1 MIVVMNIGASEDQ
14 VETVISE
21 LNEYG
26 FDVHRSSGSQRSV
39 LGAVGVKPEFDI
51 RHLQLLDGVSEVH
64 RVTDPYKFASRAW
77 KQDST
82 QVRVGNETVGADR
95 VVVMAGP
102 CSVESEEQIQ
112 QCAKMV
118 SECGGTILRG
128 GAFKPRSAPHSFQGL
143 AEPELVMM
151 RDAAEAHDLAVVT
164 EIIEPG
170 KTELLARYADMLQIG
185 GRNMQNYPLLKAVGQ
200 SGLPILLE
208 RGMSATIEEWLMSAE
223 YILAENNPN
232 VILCERGIRTF
243 ETSMRNTL
251 DISAVPV
258 VKAKSHL
265 PVIVD
270 PSNGLGLR
278 NEELS
283 MARAAIAAGADGLLI
298 EVHPAQERTFSE
310 EPQLPMSDQ
319 LTEMMDQ
326 IRVIA
331 AAVGRAV
338 TDPAVETG

>member
-14 VETVISE
+14 VETVISQ

-164 EIIEPG
+164 EIVEPG

-251 DISAVPV
+251 DISAVPI

-270 PSNGLGLR
+270 PSNGFGLR

-298 EVHPAQERTFSE
+298 EVHPAQERAFGE
-310 EPQLPMSDQ
+310 EPQFPMFDQ
-319 LTEMMDQ
+319 LTEMMGQ

>member
-1 MIVVMNIGASEDQ
+1 MIVVMNIGASEGQ
-14 VETVISE
+14 IETVISE

-26 FDVHRSSGSQRSV
+26 FDVHRSSGSERSV
-39 LGAVGVKPEFDI
+39 LGAVGVKPEFDV
-51 RHLQLLDGVSEVH
+51 RHLQLLEGVSEVH

-77 KQDST
+77 KQDPPK
-82 QVRVGNETVGADR
+82 VKVGNETVGADR

-102 CSVESEEQIQ
+102 CFVESEERIE

-118 SECGGTILRG
+118 SESGGTILRG
-128 GAFKPRSAPHSFQGL
+128 GSLKPRSAPHLFQGL
-143 AEPELVMM
+143 GEPELVMM
-151 RDAAEAHDLAVVT
+151 RDAADRNGLAVVT
-164 EIIEPG
+164 EIIEPPQ
-170 KTELLARYADMLQIG
+170 TELIAKYADMLQIG

-200 SGLPILLE
+200 TGLPILLE

-243 ETSMRNTL
+243 ESSTRNTL

-270 PSNGLGLR
+270 PGHGVGTR
-278 NEELS
+278 NEIVP

-298 EVHPAQERTFSE
+298 EVHPAPERSLSDG
-310 EPQLPMSDQ
+310 PQSLMLDQ

-326 IRVIA
+326 VRMIA
-331 AAVGRAV
+331 SAVGRSV
-338 TDPAVETG
+338 MDPAVETG

>member
-1 MIVVMNIGASEDQ
+1 MIVVMNIGASEGQ
-14 VETVISE
+14 IETVISE

-26 FDVHRSSGSQRSV
+26 FDVHRSSGSERSV
-39 LGAVGVKPEFDI
+39 LGAVGVKPEFDL
-51 RHLQLLDGVSEVH
+51 RHLQLLDGVSEVY

-82 QVRVGNETVGADR
+82 EVKVGNETVGSHR
-95 VVVMAGP
+95 VVLMAGP

-112 QCAKMV
+112 LCAKMV

-143 AEPELVMM
+143 TEPELVMM
-151 RDAAEAHDLAVVT
+151 RDAAEAHGLAVVT

-170 KTELLARYADMLQIG
+170 KTELLARYTDMLQIG
-185 GRNMQNYPLLKAVGQ
+185 ARNMQNYPLLKAVGQ
-200 SGLPILLE
+200 SGLPVILE
-208 RGMSATIEEWLMSAE
+208 RGMSATIEEWLISAE

-232 VILCERGIRTF
+232 VILCERGTRTF
-243 ETSMRNTL
+243 KTSTRNTL

-258 VKAKSHL
+258 VKSKSHL

-270 PSNGLGLR
+270 PGNGVGPR

-298 EVHPAQERTFSE
+298 EVQAAPDRAPSDGS
-310 EPQLPMSDQ
+310 QLPMFDQ
-319 LTEMMDQ
+319 LTEMMGQ
-326 IRVIA
+326 IRMIA
-331 AAVGRAV
+331 AAVGRVV

>member
-283 MARAAIAAGADGLLI
+283 MSRAAIAAGADGLLI
-298 EVHPAQERTFSE
+298 EVHPAQARTFSE